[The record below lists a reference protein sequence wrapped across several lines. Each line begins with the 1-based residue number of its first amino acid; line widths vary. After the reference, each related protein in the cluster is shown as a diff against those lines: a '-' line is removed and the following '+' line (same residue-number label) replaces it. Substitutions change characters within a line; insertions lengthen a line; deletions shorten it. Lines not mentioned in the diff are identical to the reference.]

1 MQKKDNLI
9 IYQTIQYHIPNSSSI
24 LSYVDRKKVFTN
36 KNIYFDTL
44 ESVKMMR
51 IILNRD
57 EELVKLLCKRFDI
70 FMCWI
75 TETIKIG
82 LRMLA
87 QFSSFFAK
95 YSQKKC

>member
-24 LSYVDRKKVFTN
+24 LSYVDRKKVSTN

-44 ESVKMMR
+44 EIVKMMR

-57 EELVKLLCKRFDI
+57 EEWFKLLCKRFDI
-70 FMCWI
+70 FRCWT
-75 TETIKIG
+75 TEIFKIG
-82 LRMLA
+82 GRMLV
-87 QFSSFFAK
+87 QFNS
-95 YSQKKC
+95 